1 MACRFPEAPSP
12 GDYWRLL
19 HDGRSAISR
28 SPETGRHEGTLP
40 DRDRFDA
47 GFFGISPREANAM
60 DPQQRLT
67 LELSWEALESA
78 GLLPFDLR
86 GSDTG
91 VFLGVSAGDYDGV
104 VRREGA
110 APLTHHAMTGTHRS
124 IIANRVSYALDLHGP
139 SITVDTGQA
148 SSLAAVHL
156 ACTSLRGGESSLALV
171 GGVQLNITEEGAE
184 LAAAF
189 GGLSPDG
196 RSRAFDAQAN
206 GFVRG
211 EGAGLVVLKPLARA
225 LADGN
230 RVHAV
235 IRGSAVNHGGK
246 GEGLTVPSAAAQSDV
261 MLAAHRQARVAP
273 EDVQY
278 VELHGTGTK
287 VGDPI
292 EAAALGAVFGA
303 DRRGR
308 GPLRVGSVKTNI
320 GHLEAAAGIAGLLK
334 VTLALAHGVIPPS
347 LNFETPNP
355 EIDLDGLGLRVQT
368 RAEQWPAAEGA
379 SLTAGV
385 SSFSMG
391 GTNCHLVV
399 SAAPPVAADAP
410 AAAGPS
416 ADDDVAHRPH
426 PVPVPWVLSGRSA
439 QALRDQAGRLRDH
452 VVVNPSHTT
461 ADIGYSLATT
471 RTAFAHRAVV
481 LAANRA
487 DFVATLDALALGSDT
502 DTSTATGTEADR
514 GRGAVSFAMG
524 NVVPDRESLTLV
536 FPATADA
543 CLDAGREL
551 LTSSEEFAD
560 RLAECDQAFAPYGL
574 RPVADVLRSTAT
586 RVPGEAEACVFSVMV
601 ALAAVWRAYGVRPD
615 AVSAG
620 PGPGAVAAAVVRGLL
635 TPEEGAHLVAA
646 DGVPPGDEEISGPPA
661 ADTLWLDATGRL
673 GVRTPDTGAW
683 STPDGA
689 AAGQGFAVAVGQLY
703 VRGVPVDW
711 SPAFAG
717 TRPRDI
723 ELPSYAFQRESYWW
737 PAAGAGAGTADD
749 AAPESSSR
757 SEVAAEETVFAV
769 VREVLGGDFDGR
781 VALRDLGF
789 DSLMLAALRDR
800 LSEVTGLDLPSTVV
814 FDHPT
819 PLALGAFLGSLLV
832 DAPSGVLSVD
842 AGAAVSPVSVG
853 SGGSGSSGVAV
864 DPVVIVGMACR
875 FPGGVVSPEG
885 LWDVVVSG
893 RDVVSGFPVDRGW
906 GVGVLSG
913 EVCGV
918 REGGF
923 VEGVGLFDAGFFGVS
938 PREAAGMDPAQ
949 RLLLEVSWEVLER
962 AGVAPG
968 SLRGR
973 GGVGVFV
980 GGMGYEYGPRLWEGG
995 GGSDGYLLTGSAGGM
1010 LSGRLAYVLGV
1021 EGPALTVDTACSS
1034 SLVALH
1040 LAVGS
1045 LRSGEC
1051 DVALVGGAT
1060 VMGTPGAFVEFS
1072 RQGGLAGDGRCRSF
1086 SSDASGTG
1094 WSEGVGML
1102 LVERLSVAR
1111 RLGHRV
1117 LAVVAGSGVNSDGAS
1132 NGLTAPSGV
1141 AQQRVVRRALVDAG
1155 VSALEVDVV
1164 EGHGT
1169 GTVLGD
1175 PIEVGALVEVFG
1187 RGRPVGRP
1195 LWLGSLKSNIGHAQA
1210 AAGVGGVIKMVE
1222 ALRRGVLPRTLH
1234 VVEPVGGVEWGG
1246 VRLLTEEVP
1255 WVPAPGALRR
1265 AGVSSFGISGTNAH
1279 VILEEAPALDGGE
1292 KGTDGAGAGED
1303 PLPVLREPVAGEGAG
1318 ALPLVLSAKTP
1329 TALRAQA
1336 RRLHDFLSGDPG
1348 NPDQATGG
1356 NTGVDAGRA
1365 SVTDPGREAP
1375 LDLSAVAYTAACVQS
1390 GFDHRAAV
1398 MPAEGGDY
1406 RAGLAALATGRADDL
1421 LSAGTASG
1429 RSRAVLVFGAGAGMG
1444 ADAAHASPDLA
1455 AQAREL
1461 MAASPV
1467 FADRVRECADALS
1480 PHLGRYVGDMTPADP
1495 PEAVAFVVGVGLAR
1509 LWERCGIRPDA
1520 AVGQGVGEIVAAHV
1534 TGVLSLD
1541 EAARLCA
1548 ACVRGGSVEELRAA
1562 LAGVVPRRMKTDFCS
1577 SRTGRP
1583 LDADR
1588 ELISDNWLRGLRETT
1603 GLDTA
1608 LRHLMENG
1616 RRTLVAMP
1624 SVGRLVGTLRDQDA
1638 GPADVVDALR
1648 PGGTGAAGLLEAL
1661 AAAYTRGLPVDWKAV
1676 LPRRPL
1682 VVLPTY
1688 PFERR
1693 RYWLNAEAPRPPQ
1706 SGGHPLLDTA
1716 VTLADRDARA
1726 LTGALSTFTHPWLAD
1741 HTIGG
1746 ETVVP
1751 GAALVELAAH
1761 IAALDGAATVT
1772 ELTQEAPVRLPA
1784 DGKTVEVQFVV
1795 GAVGAAGEQPFTV
1808 YARPGRAQETARGAG
1823 EDRAAPDWTRHA
1835 TGVLAPRAPR
1845 TPADFDLAEWPPPA
1859 AEPVELDGIYERL
1872 AEAGYEYGPA
1882 FRGLRAAW
1890 RLGADMYLDVRLPA
1904 GTDTSGYGLHPALLD
1919 AALHAT
1925 VWQAAA
1931 DGRVRLPFSWSGV
1944 RLYDG
1949 GATELRVRVSPAGP
1963 DAVALRIADQHGT
1976 PMAAV
1981 DALVLRAAAA
1991 GPVYDG
1997 LFRVAWRP
2005 LPGDF
2010 AADTAPDADACWVLG
2025 SALGTGFTA
2034 VPDVA
2039 EAGAR
2044 MDAGVRPPAAVLVP
2058 CLPAAAADGGAQ
2070 IPDDVRRAARGTLEL
2085 LQSWLDDDRFADTRL
2100 VFVTRGAVRTGTG
2113 SDEAPVDLVH
2123 APLWGLV
2130 RTAQSEEPG
2139 RFVLLDLDEGLD
2151 TTHLGYDVL
2160 AAVATGDE
2168 PELALRGGALLVPR
2182 LSGVAEPD
2190 TADPASATAPA
2201 PDLAPQGTVLVTGGT
2216 GALGARIARHLVAQ
2230 HGVRHLLL
2238 ISRRGAHAPGAE
2250 ELGRELGEMG
2260 AEVRIAA
2267 CNGGDR
2273 EALAAVLGSVPAAH
2287 PLTGIVHAAGIVQ
2300 DATVR
2305 SLTAAQLDA
2314 VLRPKADAAWNL
2326 HELTRSAP
2334 LAFFDLFSSASGTLG
2349 AAGQG
2354 NYSLANTFLDALAQ
2368 HRSALGLPARSLA
2381 WGLWDLPDGMAGRL
2395 TAYDVERL
2403 ARRTG
2408 LRPIDPARGLR
2419 MFDAAR
2425 TPDLPTVVAAALDPA
2440 FALANGL
2447 TTTTTTTTTA
2457 AAATDADPT
2466 GTAWSQR
2473 IAGLPEAERAEES
2486 RRLVMS
2492 IAGEVLG
2499 GGTFDGGL
2507 AFRDMGFD
2515 SLLAVELRNRLCEV
2529 TGVRLPS
2536 TVVFDHPTPLAL
2548 GAFLGSLLVDASSG
2562 VLSGDA
2568 GAAVSPVSVGSGGSG
2583 SSGVAVD
2590 PVVIVGMACRFPGGV
2605 VSPEGLWDV
2614 VVSGR
2619 DVVSGF
2625 PVDRGWGVGVLSGE
2639 VCGVREGGFVEG
2651 VGLFDA
2657 GFFGVSPREAAGMD
2671 PAQRL
2676 LLEVSWEVL
2685 ERAGVAP
2692 GSLRGRGGV
2701 GVFVGGMGYE
2711 YGPRLWEGGGGSDGY
2726 LLTGSAG
2733 GMLSGRLAYVLGVE
2747 GPALTVDTACS
2758 SSLVALHLAVGSLRS
2773 GECDVALVGGAT
2785 VMGTPGAFVE
2795 FSRQGGLAG
2804 DGRCRSFSSDASGTG
2819 WSEGV
2824 GMLLVERLSV
2834 ARRLGHRVLA
2844 VVAGSGVN
2852 SDGAS
2857 NGLTAPSGVAQQRVV
2872 RRALVDAGVSALE
2885 VDVVEGHGTG
2895 TVLGDPIEVGALV
2908 EVFGRGRPVG
2918 RPLWLGSLKSNIGH
2932 AQAAAGV
2939 GGVIKMVEALRRG
2952 VLPRTLHVVEPVGG
2966 VEWGGVR
2973 LLTEEVPWVPA
2984 PGALRRAGVS
2994 SFGISGTNAH
3004 VILEEA
3010 PALDGGE
3017 KGTDGAGAGEDPLP
3031 VLREPVAGEGAGA
3044 LPLVLSAKT
3053 PTALRAQARR
3063 LHELLSAP
3071 AGSPDLPAEAPSS
3084 PDPAAVTYTA
3094 ARVQSGFGHRAAV
3107 VAEGGAGLLA
3117 GLAALAED
3125 RTATGVSRGVVSA
3138 VDERRVFMFAGQGT
3152 QRPGMGKQLY
3162 ERFPVYAE
3170 AFDEA
3175 CAAFAPHLERPL
3187 ASVVLAH
3194 PAAAQAAA
3202 LHRTGFTQPA
3212 LFATEF
3218 ALFKLVR
3225 SWGVRPDI
3233 VLGHSIGELVAA
3245 HVAGVFSL
3253 PDAAE
3258 LVSARGRLMQS
3269 LPPAGAMVAVRAGL
3283 ADVEPLL
3290 TDLADEVGIAAV
3302 NGPEAVVVSGAS
3314 EAVSAVVTYL
3324 RAAGHRTTALTV
3336 SHAFHS
3342 PLMAPILDEF
3352 REIAAGLT
3360 YRRPVLPIVS
3370 NVTGRMAEAAEL
3382 MSPDY
3387 WADHIRRPVRF
3398 ADGIAAARAEGG
3410 RHFVEIGPDSTLSS
3424 MASAVLTGL
3433 AEDRDAD
3440 EAPGRPVV
3448 VPLLRGGRDEAR
3460 AAAEGLATA
3469 FTSGLDVDWP
3479 AVAAGWGGEL
3489 TTLPTYPFERRRYW
3503 LNPTEPGTEHPA
3515 GASAGPGAPRSG
3527 SHPVLGRPL
3536 DLPDSGDLV
3545 WSGYLDPA
3553 RFPWLADHV
3562 VAGRALMPGSL
3573 LAELAC
3579 HVARDAGCDR
3589 VEELVLQSPLVLP
3602 DGAAVELRLVVRA
3615 ADGSGRRPFAVHA
3628 RTPDGPGADWQTT
3641 ATGILAAAASGSAAP
3656 VPPAAW
3662 PPAGA
3667 ESLPL
3672 HHEGD
3677 YAGLAARGLSYGPAF
3692 RGLRALWRTADGIC
3706 AELEPPAAIASQTSL
3721 FGLHPALLDAALHPV
3736 ELHGLAGEVGAPGI
3750 RVPFTWRGMT
3760 HHVPPNTTRLRV
3772 RLTAVAR
3779 DEVAVELF
3787 DTDGNPV
3794 LSVEALSLR
3803 SPSPADDSRL
3813 RRLSWTAAD
3822 RSSESDRLPED
3833 EQPDR
3838 PGPPEHREMPERFAL
3853 IVPGGATTPPPYD
3866 ALHTL
3871 DAEHR
3876 SDVAQL
3882 VRQAS
3887 TGVPDAVVVPC
3898 PAGAMGDVGEVVGGV
3913 LAVVQEV
3920 LAEPALARCRV
3931 VVVTRH
3937 AVGTGEDDP
3946 AGDAAAAA
3954 VWGLARCAQQEEP
3967 GRVQLVDIDPSRES
3981 AESLGRAIRSRLAQV
3996 ALRKGEWL
4004 TPEPNPLTDRL
4015 LDAPA
4020 GGSAWRLD
4028 FVGRGTPDDLAL
4040 VDWPDADEPL
4050 REGQVRVALHAAGVN
4065 FRDVLLTLGVVEP
4078 RAGVPEGEGQQ
4089 SVEGAGVVIETGPGV
4104 DSVRPG
4110 DRVMGL
4116 FDGIGPVSVT
4126 EERLLG
4132 PVPAHWSFAQAAAV
4146 PVAFLTAYY
4155 GLVELGRLR
4164 AGERVLVHTATGAV
4178 GFAARQLALHLG
4190 AEVFATASPAKWPVL
4205 RSAGLDADHL
4215 ASSRDDTFETAF
4227 RAASGGVGMDVVLNS
4242 LAGPLTDAS
4251 LRTLA
4256 PGGRFLEMGKT
4267 DPRDPDEVAAA
4278 HGGAA
4283 YTVFDIRQAGPDG
4296 IRRML
4301 AELLRLFEDGTLTPP
4316 PVTLRHVRDAPAAYR
4331 YVAEAR
4337 HVGKVVLAVRDFDTD
4352 RAVLISGGLG
4362 TLGVLVARHL
4372 VTRHAVRDLVLI
4384 GRRGPETPGSAEL
4397 AAELRGL
4404 GARVTVAACDAGD
4417 REALAA
4423 LLDELA
4429 ERGIRIGS
4437 VVHAA
4442 GTTRDAAIGSLTRD
4456 AVTEV
4461 LRAKAVA
4468 ALNLH
4473 ELTADLG
4480 LSSFVLFSSVAG
4492 VTGSAG
4498 QGNYA
4503 AANAFLDALAEHRR
4517 ARSLPALSIAWG
4529 LWEPASGIT
4538 GRLRAQD
4545 HERLARQGIRALSA
4559 ERGLALLDEAL
4570 ATGAPTVVAA
4580 RLTLPSPPAHA
4591 NGAAVR
4597 TGGTVAEPRG
4607 SGTAVP
4613 ASTAAAVNGAGSA
4626 LSSTPVRRRSLLE
4639 LVRAEAASVLGH
4651 DSPEAVAPDA
4661 LFPQLGFDSL
4671 GAIELRNRIVAATGI
4686 PLLSTLIYD
4695 FPTPKAL
4702 AGHLREE
4709 CPDWAEGP
4717 EDGESAADAI
4727 LENFRKVLAENRL
4740 DAKDSAVLA
4749 ERLQAMLTG
4758 NGNGNGNGYGNG
4770 NRNGRRSG
4778 DGTGIGADDETVN
4791 GPGSGDGKEI
4801 DDVRGADH
4809 DH

>member
-1 MACRFPEAPSP
+1 MAAHGVDGIAGAGATGGEVIAIVGLACRFPQAPSP

-19 HDGRSAISR
+19 REGRSAITR
-28 SPETGRHEGTLP
+28 SPATGRHEGVHL

-67 LELSWEALESA
+67 LEVSWEALESA
-78 GLLPFDLR
+78 GLLPADLH

-91 VFLGVSAGDYDGV
+91 VFLGVSSGDYDGV
-104 VRREGA
+104 IRRDGA
-110 APLTHHAMTGTHRS
+110 APLTHHAMTGIHRS

-148 SSLAAVHL
+148 SSLVAVHL
-156 ACTSLRGGESSLALV
+156 ACTSLRAGESSLALV
-171 GGVQLNITEEGAE
+171 GGVQLNSTEAGAE
-184 LAAAF
+184 VAAAF

-196 RSRAFDAQAN
+196 RSRAFDAGAN

-225 LADGN
+225 LADGD

-246 GEGLTVPSAAAQSDV
+246 GEGLTVPGAAAQSDV
-261 MLAAHRQARVAP
+261 LRAAHRQAGVAP

-292 EAAALGAVFGA
+292 EAEALGAVFGA
-303 DRRGR
+303 DRRDR
-308 GPLRVGSVKTNI
+308 DPLRVGSVKTNI
-320 GHLEAAAGIAGLLK
+320 GHLEAAAGIAGLIK
-334 VTLALAHGVIPPS
+334 ATLALTHGIIPAS

-368 RAEQWPAAEGA
+368 RTEEWPAAEGA
-379 SLTAGV
+379 SRTAGV

-399 SAAPPVAADAP
+399 TAAPRSASGATALL
-410 AAAGPS
+410 GPS
-416 ADDDVAHRPH
+416 ADDAGAHRPASA
-426 PVPVPWVLSGRSA
+426 PVPWVLSGRGA
-439 QALRDQAGRLRDH
+439 QALRDQARRLRNH
-452 VVVNPSHTT
+452 VEANPSDTI

-471 RTAFAHRAVV
+471 RTAFTHRAVV
-481 LAANRA
+481 LATDRA
-487 DFVATLDALALGSDT
+487 DFVAALDALALGPDLTTDPGMGEGTDEGSDAVVFVT
-502 DTSTATGTEADR
+502 DDLVPEAQ
-514 GRGAVSFAMG
+514 
-524 NVVPDRESLTLV
+524 PLTLV
-536 FPATADA
+536 FPGTVDA

-551 LTSSEEFAD
+551 IAVSEEFEAE
-560 RLAECDQAFAPYGL
+560 LAECDRMFAPCGL
-574 RPVADVLRSTAT
+574 GSAADHLRSTAT
-586 RVPGEAEACVFSVMV
+586 GEPAPGAAEACAFAVMV
-601 ALAAVWRAYGVRPD
+601 ALAAVWRAYGVTPD

-635 TPEEGAHLVAA
+635 TPQEGARLVST
-646 DGVPPGDEEISGPPA
+646 DGVPPGDEELTGPPA
-661 ADTLWLDATGRL
+661 ADTVWLDATGRL

-683 STPDGA
+683 PIPQPTASGRSFA
-689 AAGQGFAVAVGQLY
+689 AAVGQLY

-717 TRPRDI
+717 ARPRTVD
-723 ELPSYAFQRESYWW
+723 LPTYAFQRESYWW
-737 PAAGAGAGTADD
+737 PAA
-749 AAPESSSR
+749 
-757 SEVAAEETVFAV
+757 AAEPEPAPPGRSRASAEQTVFSV
-769 VREVLGGDFDGR
+769 VREVLGGEFDGR

-789 DSLMLAALRDR
+789 DSLMMGALRDR
-800 LSEVTGLDLPSTVV
+800 LGEVTGLDLPSTAV

-819 PLALGAFLGSLLV
+819 PEALSELLTALQKDSSENSQNDSTDRSEV
-832 DAPSGVLSVD
+832 SSVAPDADSASIP
-842 AGAAVSPVSVG
+842 AAHSRKSPG
-853 SGGSGSSGVAV
+853 D

-893 RDVVSGFPVDRGW
+893 GDVVSGFPVDRGW
-906 GVGVLSG
+906 GAGVLSG

-1021 EGPALTVDTACSS
+1021 EGPVLTVDTACSS

-1072 RQGGLAGDGRCRSF
+1072 RQGGLSGDGRCRSF

-1141 AQQRVVRRALVDAG
+1141 AQQRVVRLALADAG
-1155 VSALEVDVV
+1155 VSAGEVDVV

-1175 PIEVGALVEVFG
+1175 PVEVGALVEVFG
-1187 RGRPVGRP
+1187 RSRPVGRP

-1222 ALRRGVLPRTLH
+1222 ALRHGVLPRSLH
-1234 VVEPVGGVEWGG
+1234 VVEPVGGVEWEG
-1246 VRLLTEEVP
+1246 VRLLTREVP
-1255 WVPAPGALRR
+1255 WVPVDGGRRR

-1279 VILEEAPALDGGE
+1279 VILEEPPAPDAEESSALNGE
-1292 KGTDGAGAGED
+1292 ASDELAG
-1303 PLPVLREPVAGEGAG
+1303 VEGV
-1318 ALPLVLSAKTP
+1318 LPLVLSAKTV

-1336 RRLHDFLSGDPG
+1336 RRLHDFLSDDPG
-1348 NPDQATGG
+1348 STVGG
-1356 NTGVDAGRA
+1356 T
-1365 SVTDPGREAP
+1365 GREAP
-1375 LDLSAVAYTAACVQS
+1375 LDPAAVAYTAARVQS

-1398 MPAEGGDY
+1398 LPGEGGDY
-1406 RAGLAALATGRADDL
+1406 RAGLQALATGRTDDL
-1421 LSAGTASG
+1421 LSTGTASA
-1429 RSRAVLVFGAGAGMG
+1429 RSRTVFVFGAGSGEAT
-1444 ADAAHASPDLA
+1444 ADGRPEVISA
-1455 AQAREL
+1455 AREL
-1461 MAASPV
+1461 MDASPV
-1467 FADRVRECADALS
+1467 FADQVRTCAAALA
-1480 PHLGRYVGDMTPADP
+1480 PHLGRNVGEMSPADP
-1495 PEAVAFVVGVGLAR
+1495 PEAVAFVLGIGLAR
-1509 LWERCGIRPDA
+1509 LWERYGVRPDA
-1520 AVGQGVGEIVAAHV
+1520 ALGRGVGEIAAAHV
-1534 TGVLSLD
+1534 TGALGLK

-1548 ACVRGGSVEELRAA
+1548 AFVRGGSVEELRAA
-1562 LAGVVPRRMKTDFCS
+1562 LSATAPRRTTADLCS
-1577 SRTGRP
+1577 SRTGLP
-1583 LDADR
+1583 LDAGR
-1588 ELISDNWLRGLRETT
+1588 EVTSESWLRGLRETT

-1608 LRHLMENG
+1608 LRHLTENG
-1616 RRTLVAMP
+1616 HRTIVAMP
-1624 SVGRLVGTLRDQDA
+1624 SADRFVGGLRDRDA
-1638 GPADVVDALR
+1638 DRALVLDALR
-1648 PGGTGAAGLLEAL
+1648 PGSSGAAGLLDAL
-1661 AAAYTRGLPVDWKAV
+1661 VAAYTRGLPVDWKAV

-1693 RYWLNAEAPRPPQ
+1693 RYWLNAEAPRPAH
-1706 SGGHPLLDTA
+1706 SGAHPLLDTA
-1716 VTLADRDARA
+1716 VSLADRDAQA
-1726 LTGALSTFTHPWLAD
+1726 FSGALSTFTHPWLAD
-1741 HTIGG
+1741 HTIAG
-1746 ETVVP
+1746 EAVVP

-1772 ELTQEAPVRLPA
+1772 ELTQEAPVRLGA
-1784 DGKTVEVQFVV
+1784 DGRTVEVQFLV
-1795 GAVGAAGEQPFTV
+1795 GAIGAAGERPFTL
-1808 YARPGRAQETARGAG
+1808 YARTGGAEETTRDTRA
-1823 EDRAAPDWTRHA
+1823 DRSAPDWTRHA

-1845 TPADFDLAEWPPPA
+1845 TPADFDLAAWPPPG
-1859 AEPVELDGIYERL
+1859 AEPVAVDGLYERL
-1872 AEAGYEYGPA
+1872 AEAGYGYGPA
-1882 FRGLRAAW
+1882 FRGVRAAW
-1890 RLGADMYLDVRLPA
+1890 RLGADTFLDVRLPA

-1925 VWQAAA
+1925 VWQAAT

-1944 RLYDG
+1944 RLYG
-1949 GATELRVRVSPAGP
+1949 TGATELRVRVSPAGP
-1963 DAVALRIADQHGT
+1963 DAVALRIADQYGT

-1981 DALVLRAAAA
+1981 DSLTLRAPSADPA
-1991 GPVYDG
+1991 YDG
-1997 LFRVAWRP
+1997 LFQVAWRP
-2005 LPGDF
+2005 L
-2010 AADTAPDADACWVLG
+2010 ADGPTAQAAPDADTCWVLG
-2025 SALGTGFTA
+2025 PTSAPGLTTVA
-2034 VPDVA
+2034 DVSA
-2039 EAGAR
+2039 AGAR
-2044 MDAGVRPPAAVLVP
+2044 VDAGARPPAVVLVP
-2058 CLPAAAADGGAQ
+2058 CLPVPEDGAAR
-2070 IPDDVRRAARGTLEL
+2070 IPEDVRRVARETLGL
-2085 LQSWLDDDRFADTRL
+2085 VQSWLADQRFADTRL
-2100 VFVTRGAVRTGTG
+2100 VFVTRGAVHTATG

-2123 APLWGLV
+2123 APLWGLL

-2139 RFVLLDLDEGLD
+2139 RFVLLDLDQDLDATGL
-2151 TTHLGYDVL
+2151 GRAVL
-2160 AAVATGDE
+2160 AALATGGK
-2168 PELALRGGALLVPR
+2168 PELAVRQGALLVPR
-2182 LSGVAEPD
+2182 LSRVTEPG
-2190 TADPASATAPA
+2190 TTGPA
-2201 PDLAPQGTVLVTGGT
+2201 PDPAPQGTVLVTGGT
-2216 GALGARIARHLVAQ
+2216 GALGARVARHLVARY
-2230 HGVRHLLL
+2230 GVRRLLL
-2238 ISRRGAHAPGAE
+2238 TSRRGPQAPGAHQLAADLE
-2250 ELGRELGEMG
+2250 EMG
-2260 AEVRIAA
+2260 ADVRIVA
-2267 CNGGDR
+2267 CDCGDR
-2273 EALAAVLGSVPAAH
+2273 EALAGVLASIPAAH
-2287 PLTGIVHAAGIVQ
+2287 PLTGIVHAAGIVE

-2305 SLTAAQLDA
+2305 SLTVAQLLA
-2314 VLRPKADAAWNL
+2314 VFGPKAEAAWNL

-2395 TAYDVERL
+2395 TAPDVERL

-2408 LRPIDPARGLR
+2408 LRPIGAARGLR
-2419 MFDAAR
+2419 MYDAAR
-2425 TPDLPTVVAAALDPA
+2425 TLDLPTVVAAVLDPS
-2440 FALANGL
+2440 FAPS
-2447 TTTTTTTTTA
+2447 TTSTDAASTDATA
-2457 AAATDADPT
+2457 ADSGDATATSTATATATAVAGPA
-2466 GTAWSQR
+2466 GTVWSER
-2473 IAGLPEAERAEES
+2473 IAGLPEGERTAES
-2486 RRLVMS
+2486 RRLVIS
-2492 IAGEVLG
+2492 IAGDVMG
-2499 GGTFDGGL
+2499 GSGVDAGL

-2529 TGVRLPS
+2529 TGLRLPP
-2536 TVVFDHPTPLAL
+2536 TIVFDHPTPLAL
-2548 GAFLGSLLVDASSG
+2548 GDFLGSLLVDPPSG
-2562 VLSGDA
+2562 VSPSAPSPVKLPAPSRSKNSDSGD
-2568 GAAVSPVSVGSGGSG
+2568 
-2583 SSGVAVD
+2583 D

-2614 VVSGR
+2614 VVSGG

-2625 PVDRGWGVGVLSGE
+2625 PVDRGWGAGVLSGE

-2747 GPALTVDTACS
+2747 GPVLTVDTACS

-2795 FSRQGGLAG
+2795 FSRQGGLSG

-2872 RRALVDAGVSALE
+2872 RLALADAGVSAGE

-2895 TVLGDPIEVGALV
+2895 TVLGDPVEVGALV
-2908 EVFGRGRPVG
+2908 EVFGRSRPVG

-2939 GGVIKMVEALRRG
+2939 GGVIKMVEALRHG
-2952 VLPRTLHVVEPVGG
+2952 VLPRSLHVVEPVGG
-2966 VEWGGVR
+2966 VEWEGVR
-2973 LLTEEVPWVPA
+2973 LLTREVPWVPVD
-2984 PGALRRAGVS
+2984 GGRRRAGVS

-3004 VILEEA
+3004 VILEEPPA
-3010 PALDGGE
+3010 PDAE
-3017 KGTDGAGAGEDPLP
+3017 
-3031 VLREPVAGEGAGA
+3031 EPAEVASAKEV

-3053 PTALRAQARR
+3053 ATALRAQARR
-3063 LHELLSAP
+3063 LHELVSAP
-3071 AGSPDLPAEAPSS
+3071 TGS
-3084 PDPAAVTYTA
+3084 PDPAAVAYTA

-3107 VAEGGAGLLA
+3107 VAEDEAGLRA
-3117 GLAALAED
+3117 GLAALAEG
-3125 RTATGVSRGVVSA
+3125 RTMTGVSRGVVSPA
-3138 VDERRVFMFAGQGT
+3138 EERRVFMFAGQGT
-3152 QRPGMGKQLY
+3152 QRLGMGQQLY

-3175 CAAFAPHLERPL
+3175 CAAFAPHLDRPL
-3187 ASVVLAH
+3187 ASVVFAH
-3194 PAAAQAAA
+3194 PAVAEAAA

-3218 ALFKLVR
+3218 ALFQLVR

-3233 VLGHSIGELVAA
+3233 VLGHSVGELVAA
-3245 HVAGVFSL
+3245 HVAGVLSL
-3253 PDAAE
+3253 PDAAQ

-3269 LPPAGAMVAVRAGL
+3269 LPAGGTMVAVRAGL

-3290 TDLADEVGIAAV
+3290 AGLADEVGVAAV
-3302 NGPEAVVVSGAS
+3302 NGPRSVVVSGAS
-3314 EAVSAVVTYL
+3314 QAVSSVVARL

-3342 PLMAPILDEF
+3342 PLMAPVLDEF
-3352 REIAAGLT
+3352 REIAQGLT
-3360 YRRPVLPIVS
+3360 YRRPVLPVIS
-3370 NVTGRMAEAAEL
+3370 NVTGRPAEAAEL

-3387 WADHIRRPVRF
+3387 WAEHIRRPVRF

-3424 MASAVLTGL
+3424 MASAVLT
-3433 AEDRDAD
+3433 APTEDRHPD

-3460 AAAEGLATA
+3460 AVADGLAAGFTA
-3469 FTSGLDVDWP
+3469 GLDVDWP
-3479 AVAAGWGGEL
+3479 AAAAAWGGEL

-3503 LNPTEPGTEHPA
+3503 LNPTEPADGHPA
-3515 GASAGPGAPRSG
+3515 AATGPVGPRAGG
-3527 SHPVLGRPL
+3527 HPVLSGPL
-3536 DLPDSGDLV
+3536 DLPGSGELV
-3545 WSGYLDPA
+3545 WSGHLDPA
-3553 RFPWLADHV
+3553 RLPWLTEHV
-3562 VAGRALMPGSL
+3562 VAGRGLVPGAV

-3579 HVARDAGCDR
+3579 QVARDAGCDR
-3589 VEELVLQSPLVLP
+3589 VEELVLESPLALS
-3602 DGAAVELRLVVRA
+3602 DGAAVELRLVAGA
-3615 ADGSGRRPFAVHA
+3615 ADASGRRLLAVHA
-3628 RTPDGPGADWQTT
+3628 RTPGAVDSEWRTT
-3641 ATGILAAAASGSAAP
+3641 ATGILATAPSGATAP
-3656 VPPAAW
+3656 VPPALW
-3662 PPAGA
+3662 PPADA
-3667 ESLPL
+3667 EPLPQ
-3672 HHEGD
+3672 HGEAE
-3677 YAGLAARGLSYGPAF
+3677 YAALAARGLSYGPAF
-3692 RGLRALWRTADGIC
+3692 RGLRTLWRTADGIC

-3736 ELHGLAGEVGAPGI
+3736 ELHGLAGKAGARALRI
-3750 RVPFTWRGMT
+3750 PFTWRGMT
-3760 HHVPPNTTRLRV
+3760 HHAAANTKRLRV
-3772 RLTAVAR
+3772 RLTPVGE
-3779 DEVAVELF
+3779 DEVAVELS

-3794 LSVEALSLR
+3794 LTVEGLSLR
-3803 SPSPADDSRL
+3803 APSPADDSRL
-3813 RRLSWTAAD
+3813 RQLTWTATD
-3822 RSSESDRLPED
+3822 QLPDDERPERSDDERPE
-3833 EQPDR
+3833 R
-3838 PGPPEHREMPERFAL
+3838 GVTPERFVL
-3853 IVPGGATTPPPYD
+3853 IGPGGPTTHPASD
-3866 ALHTL
+3866 ALRTL
-3871 DAEHR
+3871 DAEHCF
-3876 SDVAQL
+3876 DVAQL
-3882 VRQAS
+3882 VRQGA
-3887 TGVPDAVVVPC
+3887 VPDAVVVPC
-3898 PAGAMGDVGEVVGGV
+3898 PAGAMGEVGEVVAGV

-3920 LAEPALARCRV
+3920 LAEPALAGCGI

-3946 AGDAAAAA
+3946 ARDAAAAA

-3967 GRVQLVDIDPSRES
+3967 GRVQLVDLDTSPES
-3981 AESLGRAIRSRLAQV
+3981 ARSLGRAIASRLSQV
-3996 ALRKGEWL
+3996 ALRQGVWL
-4004 TPEPNPLTDRL
+4004 TPEPTPLTGRL
-4015 LDAPA
+4015 LDVPA
-4020 GGSAWRLD
+4020 GEGAWRLD
-4028 FVGRGTPDDLAL
+4028 FVGRGTPGDLAL
-4040 VDWPDADEPL
+4040 VDWPEADAPL
-4050 REGQVRVALHAAGVN
+4050 RAGQVRVALHTAGVN

-4089 SVEGAGVVIETGPGV
+4089 SVEGAGVVVETGPGV
-4104 DSVRPG
+4104 GGLRPG

-4126 EERLLG
+4126 DERLLA
-4132 PVPAHWSFAQAAAV
+4132 PVPAHWSLAQAAAV
-4146 PVAFLTAYY
+4146 PVAYLTAYY

-4178 GFAARQLALHLG
+4178 GFAARQLARHVG

-4205 RSAGLDADHL
+4205 RAAGFDTDHL
-4215 ASSRDDTFETAF
+4215 ASSRDDAFESAF
-4227 RAASGGVGMDVVLNS
+4227 RAASRGAGMDVVLNS

-4267 DPRDPDEVAAA
+4267 DPRDPGEVAAA
-4278 HGGAA
+4278 HDGAA
-4283 YTVFDIRQAGPDG
+4283 YTAFDIRQAGPDG

-4316 PVTLRHVRDAPAAYR
+4316 PVTLRHLRDAPAAYR

-4337 HVGKVVLAVRDFDTD
+4337 HVGKVVLTVRDFETD
-4352 RAVLISGGLG
+4352 RAVLVSGGLG
-4362 TLGVLVARHL
+4362 TLGGLTARHL
-4372 VTRHAVRDLVLI
+4372 VTRHGVRDLVLT
-4384 GRRGPETPGSAEL
+4384 GRRGPATPGSAEL

-4423 LLDELA
+4423 LLAELA
-4429 ERGIRIGS
+4429 EGGIRIGS

-4442 GTTRDAAIGSLTRD
+4442 GTTQDAAIGSLTRD

-4461 LRAKAVA
+4461 VRGKAVA

-4492 VTGSAG
+4492 VNGSAG

-4517 ARSLPALSIAWG
+4517 ARSLPGLSIAWG

-4545 HERLARQGIRALSA
+4545 HERLARQGILALSA
-4559 ERGLALLDEAL
+4559 ERGLALFDEAL
-4570 ATGAPTVVAA
+4570 ATGVPAVVAA
-4580 RLTLPSPPAHA
+4580 RLDPPRPPARA
-4591 NGAAVR
+4591 NGAPAAAD
-4597 TGGTVAEPRG
+4597 TG
-4607 SGTAVP
+4607 SGTD
-4613 ASTAAAVNGAGSA
+4613 SA
-4626 LSSTPVRRRSLLE
+4626 PSATPERRGSLLE

-4686 PLLSTLIYD
+4686 PLLATLIFD
-4695 FPTPKAL
+4695 FPTPSAL
-4702 AGHLREE
+4702 AGHLRKER
-4709 CPDWAEGP
+4709 PDWP
-4717 EDGESAADAI
+4717 EESENGGKAAGAS
-4727 LENFRKVLAENRL
+4727 LGK
-4740 DAKDSAVLA
+4740 S
-4749 ERLQAMLTG
+4749 
-4758 NGNGNGNGYGNG
+4758 
-4770 NRNGRRSG
+4770 RNAHAGRR
-4778 DGTGIGADDETVN
+4778 
-4791 GPGSGDGKEI
+4791 I
-4801 DDVRGADH
+4801 DDGSEAGRDH
-4809 DH
+4809 

>member
-1 MACRFPEAPSP
+1 M
-12 GDYWRLL
+12 
-19 HDGRSAISR
+19 
-28 SPETGRHEGTLP
+28 
-40 DRDRFDA
+40 
-47 GFFGISPREANAM
+47 
-60 DPQQRLT
+60 
-67 LELSWEALESA
+67 
-78 GLLPFDLR
+78 
-86 GSDTG
+86 
-91 VFLGVSAGDYDGV
+91 
-104 VRREGA
+104 
-110 APLTHHAMTGTHRS
+110 
-124 IIANRVSYALDLHGP
+124 
-139 SITVDTGQA
+139 
-148 SSLAAVHL
+148 
-156 ACTSLRGGESSLALV
+156 
-171 GGVQLNITEEGAE
+171 
-184 LAAAF
+184 
-189 GGLSPDG
+189 
-196 RSRAFDAQAN
+196 
-206 GFVRG
+206 
-211 EGAGLVVLKPLARA
+211 
-225 LADGN
+225 
-230 RVHAV
+230 
-235 IRGSAVNHGGK
+235 
-246 GEGLTVPSAAAQSDV
+246 
-261 MLAAHRQARVAP
+261 
-273 EDVQY
+273 
-278 VELHGTGTK
+278 
-287 VGDPI
+287 
-292 EAAALGAVFGA
+292 
-303 DRRGR
+303 
-308 GPLRVGSVKTNI
+308 
-320 GHLEAAAGIAGLLK
+320 
-334 VTLALAHGVIPPS
+334 
-347 LNFETPNP
+347 
-355 EIDLDGLGLRVQT
+355 
-368 RAEQWPAAEGA
+368 
-379 SLTAGV
+379 
-385 SSFSMG
+385 
-391 GTNCHLVV
+391 
-399 SAAPPVAADAP
+399 
-410 AAAGPS
+410 
-416 ADDDVAHRPH
+416 
-426 PVPVPWVLSGRSA
+426 
-439 QALRDQAGRLRDH
+439 
-452 VVVNPSHTT
+452 
-461 ADIGYSLATT
+461 
-471 RTAFAHRAVV
+471 
-481 LAANRA
+481 
-487 DFVATLDALALGSDT
+487 
-502 DTSTATGTEADR
+502 
-514 GRGAVSFAMG
+514 
-524 NVVPDRESLTLV
+524 
-536 FPATADA
+536 
-543 CLDAGREL
+543 
-551 LTSSEEFAD
+551 
-560 RLAECDQAFAPYGL
+560 
-574 RPVADVLRSTAT
+574 
-586 RVPGEAEACVFSVMV
+586 
-601 ALAAVWRAYGVRPD
+601 
-615 AVSAG
+615 
-620 PGPGAVAAAVVRGLL
+620 
-635 TPEEGAHLVAA
+635 
-646 DGVPPGDEEISGPPA
+646 
-661 ADTLWLDATGRL
+661 
-673 GVRTPDTGAW
+673 
-683 STPDGA
+683 
-689 AAGQGFAVAVGQLY
+689 
-703 VRGVPVDW
+703 
-711 SPAFAG
+711 
-717 TRPRDI
+717 
-723 ELPSYAFQRESYWW
+723 
-737 PAAGAGAGTADD
+737 
-749 AAPESSSR
+749 
-757 SEVAAEETVFAV
+757 
-769 VREVLGGDFDGR
+769 
-781 VALRDLGF
+781 
-789 DSLMLAALRDR
+789 
-800 LSEVTGLDLPSTVV
+800 
-814 FDHPT
+814 
-819 PLALGAFLGSLLV
+819 
-832 DAPSGVLSVD
+832 
-842 AGAAVSPVSVG
+842 
-853 SGGSGSSGVAV
+853 
-864 DPVVIVGMACR
+864 
-875 FPGGVVSPEG
+875 
-885 LWDVVVSG
+885 
-893 RDVVSGFPVDRGW
+893 
-906 GVGVLSG
+906 
-913 EVCGV
+913 
-918 REGGF
+918 
-923 VEGVGLFDAGFFGVS
+923 
-938 PREAAGMDPAQ
+938 
-949 RLLLEVSWEVLER
+949 
-962 AGVAPG
+962 
-968 SLRGR
+968 
-973 GGVGVFV
+973 
-980 GGMGYEYGPRLWEGG
+980 
-995 GGSDGYLLTGSAGGM
+995 
-1010 LSGRLAYVLGV
+1010 
-1021 EGPALTVDTACSS
+1021 
-1034 SLVALH
+1034 
-1040 LAVGS
+1040 
-1045 LRSGEC
+1045 
-1051 DVALVGGAT
+1051 
-1060 VMGTPGAFVEFS
+1060 
-1072 RQGGLAGDGRCRSF
+1072 
-1086 SSDASGTG
+1086 
-1094 WSEGVGML
+1094 
-1102 LVERLSVAR
+1102 
-1111 RLGHRV
+1111 
-1117 LAVVAGSGVNSDGAS
+1117 
-1132 NGLTAPSGV
+1132 
-1141 AQQRVVRRALVDAG
+1141 
-1155 VSALEVDVV
+1155 
-1164 EGHGT
+1164 
-1169 GTVLGD
+1169 
-1175 PIEVGALVEVFG
+1175 
-1187 RGRPVGRP
+1187 
-1195 LWLGSLKSNIGHAQA
+1195 
-1210 AAGVGGVIKMVE
+1210 
-1222 ALRRGVLPRTLH
+1222 
-1234 VVEPVGGVEWGG
+1234 
-1246 VRLLTEEVP
+1246 
-1255 WVPAPGALRR
+1255 
-1265 AGVSSFGISGTNAH
+1265 
-1279 VILEEAPALDGGE
+1279 ILEEAPALDGGE
-1292 KGTDGAGAGED
+1292 KGTDGAGAGEY
-1303 PLPVLREPVAGEGAG
+1303 P
-1318 ALPLVLSAKTP
+1318 SA
-1329 TALRAQA
+1329 A
-1336 RRLHDFLSGDPG
+1336 
-1348 NPDQATGG
+1348 
-1356 NTGVDAGRA
+1356 
-1365 SVTDPGREAP
+1365 
-1375 LDLSAVAYTAACVQS
+1375 
-1390 GFDHRAAV
+1390 
-1398 MPAEGGDY
+1398 
-1406 RAGLAALATGRADDL
+1406 
-1421 LSAGTASG
+1421 
-1429 RSRAVLVFGAGAGMG
+1429 
-1444 ADAAHASPDLA
+1444 
-1455 AQAREL
+1455 
-1461 MAASPV
+1461 
-1467 FADRVRECADALS
+1467 
-1480 PHLGRYVGDMTPADP
+1480 
-1495 PEAVAFVVGVGLAR
+1495 
-1509 LWERCGIRPDA
+1509 
-1520 AVGQGVGEIVAAHV
+1520 
-1534 TGVLSLD
+1534 
-1541 EAARLCA
+1541 
-1548 ACVRGGSVEELRAA
+1548 
-1562 LAGVVPRRMKTDFCS
+1562 
-1577 SRTGRP
+1577 
-1583 LDADR
+1583 
-1588 ELISDNWLRGLRETT
+1588 
-1603 GLDTA
+1603 
-1608 LRHLMENG
+1608 
-1616 RRTLVAMP
+1616 
-1624 SVGRLVGTLRDQDA
+1624 
-1638 GPADVVDALR
+1638 
-1648 PGGTGAAGLLEAL
+1648 
-1661 AAAYTRGLPVDWKAV
+1661 
-1676 LPRRPL
+1676 
-1682 VVLPTY
+1682 
-1688 PFERR
+1688 
-1693 RYWLNAEAPRPPQ
+1693 
-1706 SGGHPLLDTA
+1706 
-1716 VTLADRDARA
+1716 
-1726 LTGALSTFTHPWLAD
+1726 
-1741 HTIGG
+1741 
-1746 ETVVP
+1746 
-1751 GAALVELAAH
+1751 
-1761 IAALDGAATVT
+1761 
-1772 ELTQEAPVRLPA
+1772 
-1784 DGKTVEVQFVV
+1784 
-1795 GAVGAAGEQPFTV
+1795 
-1808 YARPGRAQETARGAG
+1808 
-1823 EDRAAPDWTRHA
+1823 
-1835 TGVLAPRAPR
+1835 
-1845 TPADFDLAEWPPPA
+1845 
-1859 AEPVELDGIYERL
+1859 
-1872 AEAGYEYGPA
+1872 
-1882 FRGLRAAW
+1882 
-1890 RLGADMYLDVRLPA
+1890 
-1904 GTDTSGYGLHPALLD
+1904 
-1919 AALHAT
+1919 
-1925 VWQAAA
+1925 
-1931 DGRVRLPFSWSGV
+1931 
-1944 RLYDG
+1944 
-1949 GATELRVRVSPAGP
+1949 
-1963 DAVALRIADQHGT
+1963 
-1976 PMAAV
+1976 
-1981 DALVLRAAAA
+1981 
-1991 GPVYDG
+1991 
-1997 LFRVAWRP
+1997 
-2005 LPGDF
+2005 
-2010 AADTAPDADACWVLG
+2010 
-2025 SALGTGFTA
+2025 
-2034 VPDVA
+2034 
-2039 EAGAR
+2039 
-2044 MDAGVRPPAAVLVP
+2044 
-2058 CLPAAAADGGAQ
+2058 
-2070 IPDDVRRAARGTLEL
+2070 
-2085 LQSWLDDDRFADTRL
+2085 
-2100 VFVTRGAVRTGTG
+2100 
-2113 SDEAPVDLVH
+2113 
-2123 APLWGLV
+2123 
-2130 RTAQSEEPG
+2130 
-2139 RFVLLDLDEGLD
+2139 
-2151 TTHLGYDVL
+2151 
-2160 AAVATGDE
+2160 
-2168 PELALRGGALLVPR
+2168 
-2182 LSGVAEPD
+2182 
-2190 TADPASATAPA
+2190 
-2201 PDLAPQGTVLVTGGT
+2201 
-2216 GALGARIARHLVAQ
+2216 
-2230 HGVRHLLL
+2230 
-2238 ISRRGAHAPGAE
+2238 
-2250 ELGRELGEMG
+2250 
-2260 AEVRIAA
+2260 
-2267 CNGGDR
+2267 
-2273 EALAAVLGSVPAAH
+2273 
-2287 PLTGIVHAAGIVQ
+2287 
-2300 DATVR
+2300 
-2305 SLTAAQLDA
+2305 
-2314 VLRPKADAAWNL
+2314 
-2326 HELTRSAP
+2326 
-2334 LAFFDLFSSASGTLG
+2334 
-2349 AAGQG
+2349 
-2354 NYSLANTFLDALAQ
+2354 
-2368 HRSALGLPARSLA
+2368 
-2381 WGLWDLPDGMAGRL
+2381 
-2395 TAYDVERL
+2395 
-2403 ARRTG
+2403 
-2408 LRPIDPARGLR
+2408 
-2419 MFDAAR
+2419 
-2425 TPDLPTVVAAALDPA
+2425 
-2440 FALANGL
+2440 
-2447 TTTTTTTTTA
+2447 
-2457 AAATDADPT
+2457 
-2466 GTAWSQR
+2466 
-2473 IAGLPEAERAEES
+2473 
-2486 RRLVMS
+2486 
-2492 IAGEVLG
+2492 G
-2499 GGTFDGGL
+2499 GGT
-2507 AFRDMGFD
+2507 
-2515 SLLAVELRNRLCEV
+2515 
-2529 TGVRLPS
+2529 
-2536 TVVFDHPTPLAL
+2536 
-2548 GAFLGSLLVDASSG
+2548 
-2562 VLSGDA
+2562 
-2568 GAAVSPVSVGSGGSG
+2568 
-2583 SSGVAVD
+2583 
-2590 PVVIVGMACRFPGGV
+2590 
-2605 VSPEGLWDV
+2605 
-2614 VVSGR
+2614 
-2619 DVVSGF
+2619 
-2625 PVDRGWGVGVLSGE
+2625 
-2639 VCGVREGGFVEG
+2639 
-2651 VGLFDA
+2651 
-2657 GFFGVSPREAAGMD
+2657 
-2671 PAQRL
+2671 
-2676 LLEVSWEVL
+2676 
-2685 ERAGVAP
+2685 
-2692 GSLRGRGGV
+2692 
-2701 GVFVGGMGYE
+2701 
-2711 YGPRLWEGGGGSDGY
+2711 
-2726 LLTGSAG
+2726 
-2733 GMLSGRLAYVLGVE
+2733 
-2747 GPALTVDTACS
+2747 
-2758 SSLVALHLAVGSLRS
+2758 
-2773 GECDVALVGGAT
+2773 
-2785 VMGTPGAFVE
+2785 
-2795 FSRQGGLAG
+2795 
-2804 DGRCRSFSSDASGTG
+2804 
-2819 WSEGV
+2819 
-2824 GMLLVERLSV
+2824 
-2834 ARRLGHRVLA
+2834 
-2844 VVAGSGVN
+2844 
-2852 SDGAS
+2852 
-2857 NGLTAPSGVAQQRVV
+2857 
-2872 RRALVDAGVSALE
+2872 
-2885 VDVVEGHGTG
+2885 
-2895 TVLGDPIEVGALV
+2895 
-2908 EVFGRGRPVG
+2908 
-2918 RPLWLGSLKSNIGH
+2918 
-2932 AQAAAGV
+2932 
-2939 GGVIKMVEALRRG
+2939 
-2952 VLPRTLHVVEPVGG
+2952 
-2966 VEWGGVR
+2966 
-2973 LLTEEVPWVPA
+2973 
-2984 PGALRRAGVS
+2984 
-2994 SFGISGTNAH
+2994 
-3004 VILEEA
+3004 
-3010 PALDGGE
+3010 
-3017 KGTDGAGAGEDPLP
+3017 
-3031 VLREPVAGEGAGA
+3031 GA

-3071 AGSPDLPAEAPSS
+3071 AGSPDLPAEAPNS

-3107 VAEGGAGLLA
+3107 VAEGGAGLRA

-3125 RTATGVSRGVVSA
+3125 RSATGVSRGVVSA

-3194 PAAAQAAA
+3194 PAAVQAAA

-3258 LVSARGRLMQS
+3258 LVAARGRLMQS
-3269 LPPAGAMVAVRAGL
+3269 LPQAGAMVAVRAGL

-3440 EAPGRPVV
+3440 EAPVRPVV

-3479 AVAAGWGGEL
+3479 AVAAAWGGEL

-3515 GASAGPGAPRSG
+3515 GAPAGPGAPRSG

-3562 VAGRALMPGSL
+3562 VAGRALMPGAL

-3628 RTPDGPGADWQTT
+3628 RTPGGPGADWQTT

-3667 ESLPL
+3667 EPLPL

-3692 RGLRALWRTADGIC
+3692 RGLRALWRTADSIC

-3772 RLTAVAR
+3772 RLTAVGR

-3838 PGPPEHREMPERFAL
+3838 PGRPEHREMPERFAL
-3853 IVPGGATTPPPYD
+3853 IIPGGATTPPPYD

-4004 TPEPNPLTDRL
+4004 TPEPTPLTDRL

-4040 VDWPDADEPL
+4040 VDWPDADAPL

-4190 AEVFATASPAKWPVL
+4190 AEVFATASPAKWPAL

-4597 TGGTVAEPRG
+4597 TGGTVAEPQG

-4740 DAKDSAVLA
+4740 DAKESAVLA

-4758 NGNGNGNGYGNG
+4758 NGNGNGNGYGYGYGNG

-4778 DGTGIGADDETVN
+4778 NGTGIGADDETVN